1 MGIDFWEQ
9 ATYNRIQFQV
19 NTKQKYS
26 NIKKGPMRFK
36 DLVGHLNSNAADID
50 TESFNNKLLRRS
62 SFAFLNQGLDKVEEE
77 EKGVPETTSDG
88 EQKVPTKSKSNEGI
102 RKPHMTLSEKIKMKE
117 KGSRRRGVRKGS
129 HALPPA
135 MRPKYFKG
143 RRRSTKPKGNETA
156 KYAWTCTICGH
167 MNPSK
172 TLVCRVC
179 ACSYATSS

>member
-1 MGIDFWEQ
+1 M
-9 ATYNRIQFQV
+9 
-19 NTKQKYS
+19 QKYHQV
-26 NIKKGPMRFK
+26 IKYTKSFI
-36 DLVGHLNSNAADID
+36 HTID
-50 TESFNNKLLRRS
+50 TESFNNKLLHRS

-88 EQKVPTKSKSNEGI
+88 VQKVPTKSKSNEGI
-102 RKPHMTLSEKIKMKE
+102 RKPHMTLTEKIKMKE